1 MYKSFK
7 EQTWIKRDKYR
18 SRVSWENDNIDFA
31 KSCWIR
37 FKFVSKRGLYPY
49 RTKINGTKLRKWSF
63 VSEMLAMQDN
73 SALR

>member
-18 SRVSWENDNIDFA
+18 SRVSRENDNIDFA

-37 FKFVSKRGLYPY
+37 FKFVSKRGLYPIQNQNK
-49 RTKINGTKLRKWSF
+49 RNKTKEVKFCVWNVGN
-63 VSEMLAMQDN
+63 AG
-73 SALR
+73 